1 MPAEGHALLS
11 ASSSHRWLA
20 CPPSVRLE
28 EPFPD
33 TAGEA
38 AAEGTLAHAIVE
50 EKLNRIIAGLSPGK
64 ASTKL
69 REHPLYRPI
78 MEEHTDEYIN
88 YVLELWEDAKVQCE
102 DAILVSEQRLDYS
115 PWAPEGYGT
124 GDTAIICDGT
134 CHVIDF
140 KYGKGVPVNA
150 EDNPQLRLYGLGLW
164 NAYHML
170 YNIRYIQCH
179 IVQPRLESNSSE
191 YLPVGR
197 LLGWG
202 EAVVKP
208 KAQLAWEGLGEFN
221 PGDHCRFCKAKGVC
235 KARAQ
240 KQLELARYEFRD
252 APLLT
257 NQEIGEILGRVDE
270 LTNWAKSIKDYAHR
284 EAIQNSAEFKGWK
297 VVKGRSNRKLTDEVE
312 AMHRLSQ
319 EGYVLSGMVRL
330 RGLTELEEIVGKQ
343 KLAEIFDG
351 LIVKPEGK
359 PTLVRED
366 DSRPAITLRSTAA
379 DDFEEA

>member
-50 EKLNRIIAGLSPGK
+50 EKLNRLIAGKNPGK
-64 ASTKL
+64 ASKEL
-69 REHPLYRPI
+69 REHPLYKPV
-78 MEEHTDEYIN
+78 MEEHTDEYIH
-88 YVLELWEDAKVQCE
+88 YVNDLWEAARAQCE
-102 DAILVSEQRLDYS
+102 DAILLSEQRLDYS
-115 PWAPEGYGT
+115 PWAPEGFGT
-124 GDTAIICDGT
+124 GDTLIIADGT

-140 KYGKGVPVNA
+140 KYGKGVPVSA

-164 NAYHML
+164 NAYGCL
-170 YNIRYIQCH
+170 YNITHVYGH
-179 IVQPRLESNSSE
+179 IVQPRLDSTTSE
-191 YLPVGR
+191 LLPVGR
-197 LLGWG
+197 LLSWG
-202 EAVVKP
+202 EMVIKP
-208 KAQLAWEGLGEFN
+208 RAQLAWQGEGEYN
-221 PGDHCRFCKAKGVC
+221 PGDHCRFCKARGVC
-235 KARAQ
+235 RARAQ
-240 KQLELARYEFRD
+240 RQLELARYEFRD

-270 LTNWAKSIKDYAHR
+270 LANWAKSVKDYAHR
-284 EAIQNSAEFKGWK
+284 EAIQNSAEFHGWK
-297 VVKGRSNRKLTDEVE
+297 VVKGRSNRKLIDEQE
-312 AMHRLSQ
+312 AFGRL
-319 EGYVLSGMVRL
+319 EDAGYSLAGLIRL
-330 RGLTELEEIVGKQ
+330 KGLTELEEIIGKQ
-343 KLAEIFDG
+343 QLAEILDG

-366 DSRPAITLRSTAA
+366 DARPAINMRSTAA
-379 DDFEEA
+379 DDFEED

>member
-69 REHPLYRPI
+69 REHPLYKPV
-78 MEEHTDEYIN
+78 MEEHTDEYIG
-88 YVLELWEDAKVQCE
+88 YVMDLWEDAKEQCN
-102 DAILVSEQRLDYS
+102 DAILLSEQRLDYS
-115 PWAPEGYGT
+115 PWAPSGFGT
-124 GDTAIICDGT
+124 GDTLIIADGE

-140 KYGKGVPVNA
+140 KYGKGVPVSA

-170 YNIRYIQCH
+170 YDIRHIQCH

-197 LLGWG
+197 LLSWG
-202 EAVVKP
+202 EMYAKP
-208 KAQLAWEGLGEFN
+208 RAQLAWRGEGEFN
-221 PGDHCRFCKAKGVC
+221 PGDHCRFCKARGVC
-235 KARAQ
+235 RARAQ
-240 KQLELARYEFRD
+240 RQLELARYEFRD

-270 LTNWAKSIKDYAHR
+270 LANWAKSVKDYAHR
-284 EAIQNSAEFKGWK
+284 EAVQNGAGFDGWK
-297 VVKGRSNRKLTDEVE
+297 VVKGRSNRKLIDEAE
-312 AMHRLSQ
+312 AFGRL
-319 EGYVLSGMVRL
+319 EDAGYSLAGLIRL
-330 RGLTELEEIVGKQ
+330 KGLTELEEIIGKQ
-343 KLAEIFDG
+343 QLAEILDG

-366 DSRPAITLRSTAA
+366 DARPAINMRSTAA

>member
-179 IVQPRLESNSSE
+179 IVQPRLESTSSE

-202 EAVVKP
+202 EVVVKP
-208 KAQLAWEGLGEFN
+208 KAQLAWDGLGEFN

-319 EGYVLSGMVRL
+319 EGYILSGMVRL